1 MTIILVIKLDNAFRN
16 YGIII
21 VSWEIIYLF
30 KIFKVIS
37 IGLFILWFLFLCEEF
52 VINFNLLKEKVEQ
65 SNNMETSSK
74 LFTEGTYSIR
84 LLFILLLWDTEKN
97 DKEVYNHEKIGYFE
111 YEGTFFN

>member
-97 DKEVYNHEKIGYFE
+97 DKEV
-111 YEGTFFN
+111 